1 MHILA
6 GQVEIVTGGMF
17 AKFSIVA
24 VVSIGIAVMLAL
36 GLLRI
41 VFNISLRNFLAV
53 TYALILLL
61 SLFSSSE
68 FLAIAFDASG
78 TTTGAMTV
86 PFILALALGISSLK
100 AGKASE
106 EDSFGLLGIAS
117 TGAILAVLLLNILV
131 APGKITGS
139 LADKLI
145 QSTSLWGP
153 FLQAMPATIQ
163 EVLLALSP
171 LLALFCFA
179 NLCFFKLSRKGFQKI
194 IKGLVFTFVGFVLF
208 LIGVNA
214 GFMDVGT
221 ILGQS
226 IASLGS
232 PGLVISLGF
241 ILGLVVILAE
251 PAVYVLTEQIEN
263 VTSGYLKKP
272 LILGTLSLGVAFAVG
287 LSMLRILVPEIQ
299 LWYYLLPGYII
310 SIAMTFFVPKLF
322 IGIAFDSGGVAS
334 GTMTA
339 TFILAFAQGVA
350 EAVEGADVLIDGF
363 GVISMAALTPVIAL
377 QTLGLIFKLKAAKGG
392 VETSGQQAD
401 S

>member
-1 MHILA
+1 
-6 GQVEIVTGGMF
+6 
-17 AKFSIVA
+17 
-24 VVSIGIAVMLAL
+24 
-36 GLLRI
+36 
-41 VFNISLRNFLAV
+41 
-53 TYALILLL
+53 
-61 SLFSSSE
+61 
-68 FLAIAFDASG
+68 
-78 TTTGAMTV
+78 
-86 PFILALALGISSLK
+86 
-100 AGKASE
+100 
-106 EDSFGLLGIAS
+106 
-117 TGAILAVLLLNILV
+117 
-131 APGKITGS
+131 
-139 LADKLI
+139 
-145 QSTSLWGP
+145 
-153 FLQAMPATIQ
+153 
-163 EVLLALSP
+163 
-171 LLALFCFA
+171 
-179 NLCFFKLSRKGFQKI
+179 
-194 IKGLVFTFVGFVLF
+194 
-208 LIGVNA
+208 
-214 GFMDVGT
+214 MDVGT